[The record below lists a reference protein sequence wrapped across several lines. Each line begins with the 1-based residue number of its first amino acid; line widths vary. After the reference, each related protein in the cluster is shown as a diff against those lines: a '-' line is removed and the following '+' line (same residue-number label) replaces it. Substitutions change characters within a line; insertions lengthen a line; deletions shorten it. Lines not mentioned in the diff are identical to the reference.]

1 MDKNRKKLLISIILV
16 VLYFALLGSLNQ
28 LFTGDKSNDLINMV
42 TILLSFVC
50 IIYESI
56 LIFNKNIDTLIVERV
71 IIDEKACSYLV

>member
-16 VLYFALLGSLNQ
+16 VLYFALLGFLNQ

-50 IIYESI
+50 IIYEFI
-56 LIFNKNIDTLIVERV
+56 LIFNKNIIV
-71 IIDEKACSYLV
+71 